1 MTTPLTVTCPVP
13 FQRRRRRQRRDGSPG
28 SESVPPPLP
37 PGRVPRVARLMAL
50 AIRFDLL
57 LRQGVVADYTAL
69 ARLGHVSRARV
80 TQIMNLLCLAP
91 DLQETLLFL
100 PRTERGRDPIILRD
114 LQPIAAVLDW
124 REQRRLW
131 PQLSVAAGPTTK
143 ACSRIL
149 EKTEKSRHKALELSA
164 PAR

>member
-1 MTTPLTVTCPVP
+1 MTTPMTLTCPVLL
-13 FQRRRRRQRRDGSPG
+13 RRRRRQRSDGSPG
-28 SESVPPPLP
+28 AESAPAPLP

-50 AIRFDLL
+50 AIRFDQL

-100 PRTERGRDPIILRD
+100 PRTKRGRDPIILRD
-114 LQPIAAVLDW
+114 LQPIAAILDW

-131 PQLSVAAGPTTK
+131 PQPDMAADPTTK
-143 ACSRIL
+143 ARSRIL
-149 EKTEKSRHKALELSA
+149 EKTEKSSHKALELSA

>member
-1 MTTPLTVTCPVP
+1 
-13 FQRRRRRQRRDGSPG
+13 
-28 SESVPPPLP
+28 
-37 PGRVPRVARLMAL
+37 MAL

-91 DLQETLLFL
+91 DLQETLLLL

-149 EKTEKSRHKALELSA
+149 ENPEIQPQGA
-164 PAR
+164 

>member
-1 MTTPLTVTCPVP
+1 MTTSLTLTCPVP
-13 FQRRRRRQRRDGSPG
+13 LQRRRRRQRRDGSPG

-50 AIRFDLL
+50 AIRFEQL
-57 LRQGVVADYTAL
+57 LRERIVADYAAL

-91 DLQETLLFL
+91 DLQEALLFL
-100 PRTERGRDPIILRD
+100 PRTERGRDPIVLRD

-131 PQLSVAAGPTTK
+131 AQPDRAAVFTTN
-143 ACSRIL
+143 ACSESW
-149 EKTEKSRHKALELSA
+149 EKPRN
-164 PAR
+164 PARRRLH